1 MTLSRIL
8 QAGFIAATT
17 IAACA
22 GGTTDQP
29 SGAKGNILTDIMPA
43 MLKHNTYIGVE
54 GGVSYFNDHSVA
66 REYSMIDSHIS
77 SSSTEGGTY
86 GAFFGIGND
95 FMKFE
100 IGVKQY
106 DNLSEYNIDFQDV
119 TATID
124 NCKLIINDNRSV
136 IISDPSECAA
146 VTAVVASGVTIDS
159 VNGSLT
165 TSSTYPFLAAKI
177 GTKIRG
183 IDTYVRP
190 GVVFAG
196 SHNLDTDATATFT
209 QDGATQTAKVGR
221 NKNYDANPTFIGIG
235 IQYPLHEAFAIGAE
249 YQVVNNTSSINLNL
263 AYKLG

>member
-1 MTLSRIL
+1 MTFSRIL

-17 IAACA
+17 MVACA
-22 GGTTDQP
+22 GGSVDQP
-29 SGAKGNILTDIMPA
+29 SSAKGNILTDIMPA
-43 MLKHNTYIGVE
+43 MLKHNTYIGIE

-66 REYSMIDSHIS
+66 RVYSGIDSHIS

-86 GAFFGIGND
+86 GVFFGIGND

-106 DNLSEYNIDFQDV
+106 DNLSEYNVEFQDV
-119 TATID
+119 TATM
-124 NCKLIINDNRSV
+124 NGCNLVINDNRS
-136 IISDPSECAA
+136 ITISNPTDCAA
-146 VTAVVASGVTIDS
+146 VTAVVESGLTIDS
-159 VNGSLT
+159 VDGSLT
-165 TSSTYPFLAAKI
+165 TSATYPFLAAKI

-183 IDTYVRP
+183 IDAYVRP

-196 SHNLDTDATATFT
+196 NHNLETDTTATFT
-209 QDGATQTAKVGR
+209 QDGTTQTAKLGR
-221 NKNYDANPTFIGIG
+221 SKSYDANPTFIGIG